1 MAKPT
6 DESSDLQV
14 SAPKLTRAKKW
25 RVVRKM
31 ARGYAVGIGR
41 VLGVAGIGG
50 AAATGFQPLML
61 WPLTLAAFAWL
72 IDRIERAPS
81 TRRATL
87 IAWLF
92 GVGHFTI
99 GNTWIATAFTYQAQ
113 MPAWL
118 GYVAVVLLALYLAIY
133 PALATFAARTVAK
146 RTGAALLPTFAAFW
160 IVAEWLRGWVF
171 TGFPWNPLGVV
182 ALGPFDRP
190 GLAQVAAFTGT
201 YALSGVVILLAGQ
214 WLFGWRRLINLRK
227 TERSPRTLVPAL
239 VHAAVPV
246 ALLLLPLHGD
256 TSPGMLPFT
265 LVQPDLRQDEINDP
279 TRFEAQFRNL
289 AALSLPRRPGQRRV
303 VLWPEGAVPDFLRS
317 GYPRYW
323 YESTTLGA
331 DPVLARTRLGW
342 TVGQNSL
349 LLTGTTDLE
358 LRHTGPQADPNNAT
372 VAGAW
377 NVVTVLEHTG
387 AIRGSY
393 AKAHLVP
400 YGEYLPLRDWLEPLG
415 LSRLVSGNLD
425 FLSGP
430 GPRTLDFGDPA
441 HGGWGRIGMQICYEI
456 VFSGHVID
464 RAHRPDFLFNPS
476 NDGWFGPSGPPQ
488 HLAQARLRAIE
499 EGVPIL
505 RSTTTGISAV
515 IDASGGVRAFAAPH
529 RAQRI
534 DALVPPVHAATLF
547 ARFGN
552 QVPLGWAVA
561 LLAIALVA
569 TRRRLG

>member
-1 MAKPT
+1 MTAQP
-6 DESSDLQV
+6 DEQPGTPAAD
-14 SAPKLTRAKKW
+14 SAEALRARKR
-25 RVVRKM
+25 RVLRKM
-31 ARGYAVGIGR
+31 ARDYALALGR
-41 VLGVAGIGG
+41 LALVLGIGG

-72 IDRIERAPS
+72 IDRIERVHA
-81 TRRATL
+81 TRRAVL

-92 GVGHFTI
+92 GVGHFSA

-118 GYVAVVLLALYLAIY
+118 GGVAVVLLALYLAIY
-133 PALATFAARTVAK
+133 PALAALATRLIVQ
-146 RTGAALLPTFAAFW
+146 RTGAALLPTFAACW
-160 IVAEWLRGWVF
+160 IVTEWLRGWVF

-201 YALSGVVILLAGQ
+201 YALSGLIVLLAGQ
-214 WLFGWRRLINLRK
+214 WLFAWRRL
-227 TERSPRTLVPAL
+227 TGASEARSGPRQRLAI
-239 VHAAVPV
+239 AAHGLLPV

-256 TSPGMLPFT
+256 ATPGTLPFT

-279 TRFEAQFRNL
+279 SRFEAQFRNL
-289 AALSLPRRPGQRRV
+289 AALSRPLHPGQRRV
-303 VLWPEGAVPDFLRS
+303 VLWPEGAVPDYLRD
-317 GYPRYW
+317 GYPRDW
-323 YESTTLGA
+323 YEGTTLGA
-331 DPVLARTRLGW
+331 DPLLARIRLGW
-342 TVGQNSL
+342 TVGPGSL

-358 LRHTGPQADPNNAT
+358 MARGADGKPASGLS
-372 VAGAW
+372 GAW
-377 NVVTVLEHTG
+377 NVVTVLDHTG
-387 AIRGSY
+387 TIRGSY

-400 YGEYLPLRDWLEPLG
+400 YGEYLPMRTWLQPLG

-441 HGGWGRIGMQICYEI
+441 RGGWGRIGMQICYEI
-456 VFSGHVID
+456 VFSGQVID
-464 RAHRPDFLFNPS
+464 RAHRPDYLFAPS

-515 IDASGGVRAFAAPH
+515 IDAGGGVRDFAALH
-529 RAQRI
+529 AARRI
-534 DALVPPVHAATLF
+534 DGVVPPVHAPTLF

-552 QVPLGWAVA
+552 QVALGWAVA